1 VKQQEAVQ
9 RVVQLEEALDRLEV
23 ERSELS
29 QRLQAMASVRGGGG
43 EGGPLATPPKAED
56 SGSEVRPPPTGLA
69 SVFAFAPS
77 AALHVYLPIG
87 STITSRHRLCRSLRG
102 VSCMIYDAW
111 LEAQSVCPPAPQQQ
125 MVSPAS
131 SSQERVLTLSV
142 PQGRERH
149 LTGSDIKKLT
159 WPEYIS
165 LYEVSCSTCDRA
177 SFLRLPAVLEPNSGC
192 DLYTEAAVS
201 LNGCV

>member
-1 VKQQEAVQ
+1 MKQQEAVQ

-43 EGGPLATPPKAED
+43 EGPLATPPKAED
-56 SGSEVRPPPTGLA
+56 SGSEVRPRRCASCTACRPACAPT
-69 SVFAFAPS
+69 SVAAPVGTVC
-77 AALHVYLPIG
+77 ATL
-87 STITSRHRLCRSLRG
+87 G
-102 VSCMIYDAW
+102 VCAH
-111 LEAQSVCPPAPQQQ
+111 SVCPPAPQQQ

-165 LYEVSCSTCDRA
+165 LYEVSCSTCDCA
-177 SFLRLPAVLEPNSGC
+177 S
-192 DLYTEAAVS
+192 
-201 LNGCV
+201 